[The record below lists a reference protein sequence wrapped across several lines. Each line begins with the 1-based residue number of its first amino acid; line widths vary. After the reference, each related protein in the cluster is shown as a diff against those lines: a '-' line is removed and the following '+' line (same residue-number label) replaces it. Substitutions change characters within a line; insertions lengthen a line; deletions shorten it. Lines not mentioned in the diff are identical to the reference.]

1 MDEKRMRT
9 ALLIPLLSVLAIVV
23 FGGGLGVTFML
34 INETALGEWGVVAL
48 GLALVVG
55 VPAVAALAQRSLE
68 WR

>member
-9 ALLIPLLSVLAIVV
+9 ALLIPLLSVLVIVA

-34 INETALGEWGVVAL
+34 INETALGEWGVVVL

-55 VPAVAALAQRSLE
+55 VPAVAALAQRSVE
-68 WR
+68 RR

>member
-9 ALLIPLLSVLAIVV
+9 ALLIPLLSVLVIVA

-34 INETALGEWGVVAL
+34 INETALGEWGVVVL

-55 VPAVAALAQRSLE
+55 VPAVAALAQRSVE
-68 WR
+68 RG

>member
-9 ALLIPLLSVLAIVV
+9 ALLIPLLSVLVIVS

-34 INETALGEWGVVAL
+34 INETALGEWGVVVL

-55 VPAVAALAQRSLE
+55 VPAVAALAQRSVE
-68 WR
+68 RR

>member
-9 ALLIPLLSVLAIVV
+9 ALLIPLLSVLVIVA

-55 VPAVAALAQRSLE
+55 VPAVAALAQRSVE
-68 WR
+68 RR